1 MLRRI
6 CFTLLL
12 VAALL
17 VSMSLLSGRAQA
29 VSPSKRVFCNSST
42 ATGVD
47 RVHATTTTTLVPPSP
62 VVNRF
67 RPFFGEVGAVVHIR
81 GQFLCD
87 ATVTFNGTP
96 AEIFENTPKKI
107 NAVVPAGASTGP
119 IRVTT
124 PEGTIAS
131 TGSYT
136 VT

>member
-6 CFTLLL
+6 CLTLLL
-12 VAALL
+12 VAALV
-17 VSMSLLSGRAQA
+17 VSISWLSGRAQA
-29 VSPSKRVFCNSST
+29 VTPSKRMVCNSST
-42 ATGVD
+42 GNGAD

-62 VVNRF
+62 VIDGF
-67 RPFFGEVGAVVHIR
+67 RPFFGEVGDVVHVR
-81 GQFLCD
+81 GRYLCN

-96 AEIFENTPKKI
+96 AETFGNTPQRI
-107 NAVVPAGASTGP
+107 NAIVPAGASTGP

-124 PEGTIAS
+124 PEGTMAS